1 LTNCES
7 SVGMSMLYA
16 GTLVRSYVDG
26 GAFVGAAA

>member
-1 LTNCES
+1 
-7 SVGMSMLYA
+7 MSMLYA